1 MAPRPPS
8 RRRPERRSYLF
19 PRKSAPLEEA
29 CLADPFP
36 VLGRHRF
43 AEAPGALVRRPFGP
57 EPRGPVEGLLRRCAV
72 DAALPK
78 LLADAQRAMAAA
90 DPGIGV
96 VLGEPFLA
104 EDPLRFERREHPFDR
119 ACIAAARGEFEREF
133 AACMLAAREQL
144 DRPRPELRLVPAAQ
158 APTAFPAEPSRPDRS
173 LSRSAASIA
182 CATSSFCLRK
192 SRTLSRPWPMRSPL

>member
-29 CLADPFP
+29 GLTDPFP
-36 VLGRHRF
+36 VFGRHRF
-43 AEAPGALVRRPFGP
+43 AEAPGALARRPFGP

-78 LLADAQRAMAAA
+78 LFADAQRAAAAA

-104 EDPLRFERREHPFDR
+104 EDPLRFERREHLLDH
-119 ACIAAARGEFEREF
+119 ACIAAARDELEREL
-133 AACMLAAREQL
+133 AACMLAAGEQP
-144 DRPRPELRLVPAAQ
+144 DRPLPELRLVLAAQ
-158 APTAFPAEPSRPDRS
+158 APTASPAPAFPAEPSRPDRS
-173 LSRSAASIA
+173 LSRSATSIA

-192 SRTLSRPWPMRSPL
+192 SRTLSRP